1 MSTADKEMIAFLKG
15 QVDAYEEILG
25 GSLCTRGPST
35 PSNTIRELVPQLLDS
50 IRETALELGIPE
62 TLVDT
67 MFARALKRLEPLG
80 EGIPDIRK
88 GIIYLTP

>member
-1 MSTADKEMIAFLKG
+1 MSTSDKEMIAFLKG
-15 QVDAYEEILG
+15 QVEAYEEILG
-25 GSLCTRGPST
+25 GPLCNRGPLT

-50 IRETALELGIPE
+50 IRKTALELGVPE

-67 MFARALKRLEPLG
+67 MFVLSLNRLEPLS

-88 GIIYLTP
+88 VIGTC

>member
-67 MFARALKRLEPLG
+67 MFARSLKRLEPLG

-88 GIIYLTP
+88 VIGTC

>member
-1 MSTADKEMIAFLKG
+1 MSTSDKKMIAFLKG

-25 GSLCTRGPST
+25 APPCAHGPST
-35 PSNTIRELVPQLLDS
+35 PSNAIRELVPQLLDS

-67 MFARALKRLEPLG
+67 MFALSLKRLEPLG
-80 EGIPDIRK
+80 EGIPNVRK
-88 GIIYLTP
+88 VIGNC